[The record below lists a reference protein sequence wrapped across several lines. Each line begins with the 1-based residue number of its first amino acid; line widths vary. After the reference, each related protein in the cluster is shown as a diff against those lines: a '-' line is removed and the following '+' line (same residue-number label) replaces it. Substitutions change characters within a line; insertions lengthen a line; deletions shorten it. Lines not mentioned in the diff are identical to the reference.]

1 MIKLA
6 QEITPIPKE
15 ASLYK
20 NAKIEFKIDKENDDD
35 DEVVEATSK
44 TKKIVKEKKE
54 ETVKE
59 KWVQLNQSVN

>member
-6 QEITPIPKE
+6 QEISPIPKE

-35 DEVVEATSK
+35 DEVVEAASK

-54 ETVKE
+54 
-59 KWVQLNQSVN
+59 

>member
-1 MIKLA
+1 
-6 QEITPIPKE
+6 
-15 ASLYK
+15 
-20 NAKIEFKIDKENDDD
+20 
-35 DEVVEATSK
+35 VEATSK